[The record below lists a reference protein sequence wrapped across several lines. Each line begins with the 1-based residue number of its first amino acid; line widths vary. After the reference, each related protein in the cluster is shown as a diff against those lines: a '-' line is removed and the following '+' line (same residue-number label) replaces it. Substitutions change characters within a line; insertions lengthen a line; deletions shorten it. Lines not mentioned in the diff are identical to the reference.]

1 MKTKVKVKHNMTY
14 QEVTSIQRLTLV
26 PETSNHLINIVRFGD
41 DGYGGG
47 VDDNNKE
54 SYKDWTA
61 LELLQSIIDLKHDLN
76 HHPFKLYLKHYL
88 NHHPFKL

>member
-1 MKTKVKVKHNMTY
+1 MT
-14 QEVTSIQRLTLV
+14 SLQRLTLV

-41 DGYGGG
+41 DGDGGG

-76 HHPFKLYLKHYL
+76 HHSFKL
-88 NHHPFKL
+88 

>member
-14 QEVTSIQRLTLV
+14 QEVTSLQRLTLV

-61 LELLQSIIDLKHDLN
+61 LELYNNLVSHQYDQ
-76 HHPFKLYLKHYL
+76 
-88 NHHPFKL
+88 